1 MLLLEKPSI
10 FCYNIKDFTTKDRRD
25 LLRKYAKLVLFGFK
39 KRTSVYCLSFF
50 LLLIPQFFGATSDN
64 VYVSLPV
71 RIVQYLRDFEL
82 TAELVEKKQH
92 LFALVI
98 GYTAELVI
106 RRAIGGEF

>member
-1 MLLLEKPSI
+1 MRGWKRYTRYHSKPRGYSAA
-10 FCYNIKDFTTKDRRD
+10 R
-25 LLRKYAKLVLFGFK
+25 
-39 KRTSVYCLSFF
+39 
-50 LLLIPQFFGATSDN
+50 

>member
-71 RIVQYLRDFEL
+71 RIVQHLRDFEL
-82 TAELVEKKQH
+82 TAELVKKQYP
-92 LFALVI
+92 FAVVI
-98 GYTAELVI
+98 GYTAELAI
-106 RRAIGGEF
+106 RRSVVCEF